1 MEDRRITIEYS
12 SCSFDAT
19 WDNALPISAVK
30 LLRECERQDALKHGA
45 AGEQTKKHGC
55 FFVYDERTK
64 AHRIRF
70 KLTMSTLSRE
80 CVMLFKRY
88 DLYVTCKE

>member
-1 MEDRRITIEYS
+1 AGGAAGNLEDRRITIEYS
-12 SCSFDAT
+12 SCFFDVPHGNQLR
-19 WDNALPISAVK
+19 WNSAVN
-30 LLRECERQDALKHGA
+30 LMRECESQEGLKHGA

-80 CVMLFKRY
+80 CVML
-88 DLYVTCKE
+88 

>member
-1 MEDRRITIEYS
+1 M
-12 SCSFDAT
+12 
-19 WDNALPISAVK
+19 
-30 LLRECERQDALKHGA
+30 HGA
-45 AGEQTKKHGC
+45 AGERAKKHGC

-80 CVMLFKRY
+80 CVMLKEGRMEY
-88 DLYVTCKE
+88 DINWDKESGNGCDLPDIWSVGFNVRKL